1 MNLYVV
7 RHGSTNWND
16 KGLIQ
21 GKSNI
26 SLNENG
32 IKQASLAK
40 EKLKDINFD
49 ICISSPLKRTK
60 ETAEIIVDKKCNI
73 ITSDLLLERDMG
85 EFEGKNHVLYTKCDY
100 WDYKENNDDKNVEP
114 VRQLFSRTKKFIDEL
129 KNKNYENVLL
139 VSHSAT
145 IRAINYNVLG
155 YDEDTNFL
163 DFKPQNGEIYKYK
176 I

>member
-16 KGLIQ
+16 KGLVQ

-26 SLNENG
+26 PLNKNG
-32 IKQASLAK
+32 IKQALLAK
-40 EKLKDINFD
+40 EKLKDISFD
-49 ICISSPLKRTK
+49 ICISSPLKRAF
-60 ETAEIIVDKKCNI
+60 ETAKIITNKKCKI
-73 ITSDLLLERDMG
+73 ITSDLLLERNMG
-85 EFEGKNHVLYTKCDY
+85 EFEGKYHTLYTKCNY
-100 WDYKENNDDKNVEP
+100 WNYKENNSNKKVEP
-114 VRQLFSRTKKFIDEL
+114 VKELFNRTKKLIDEL
-129 KNKNYENVLL
+129 KNKNYNNVLL

-145 IRAINYNVLG
+145 IRAINYNIIG